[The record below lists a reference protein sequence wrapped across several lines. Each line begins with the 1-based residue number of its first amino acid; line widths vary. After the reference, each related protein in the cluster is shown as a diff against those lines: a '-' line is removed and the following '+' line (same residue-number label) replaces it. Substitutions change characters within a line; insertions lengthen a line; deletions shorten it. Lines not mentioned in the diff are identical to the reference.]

1 VARSG
6 LPAESELLLP
16 VLRGLIRL
24 RWAGQMSPAAIEVPW
39 HQKRVDVAVATDR
52 AGLIAIELKVSNWRK
67 AVDQAHVNRW
77 AATSSWVALWH
88 ECITEDAW
96 RYAADAGVGV
106 LAVTARTIYPLT
118 TPQPPPRP
126 DGAARLRAEIAQ
138 AGLRL
143 RDLLSVARGERLA
156 LA

>member
-1 VARSG
+1 
-6 LPAESELLLP
+6 
-16 VLRGLIRL
+16 
-24 RWAGQMSPAAIEVPW
+24 MSPAAIEVPW
-39 HQKRVDVAVATDR
+39 HQKRVDVAVATDS
-52 AGLIAIELKVSNWRK
+52 AGLIAIELKVSKWRK

-143 RDLLSVARGERLA
+143 RDLLSVARGEPFA

>member
-1 VARSG
+1 
-6 LPAESELLLP
+6 LLLP

-24 RWAGQMSPAAIEVPW
+24 SWAGQMSPAAIEVPW
-39 HQKRVDVAVATDR
+39 HQKRVDVAVATNR
-52 AGLIAIELKVSNWRK
+52 AGLIAIELKVSKWRK
-67 AVDQAHVNRW
+67 AVDQAYVNRW

-96 RYAADAGVGV
+96 RYAAEAGVGV
-106 LAVTARTIYPLT
+106 LAVTAQTVYPLT
-118 TPQPPPRP
+118 TPEPPPRP
-126 DGAARLRAEIAQ
+126 EGAAHLRDEVAN